1 MTASGSLATLSVAEL
16 LQIAALSR
24 KRGTLRLRFSTGRR
38 IVVYVHDGN
47 LGGLTDTARTWHL
60 GDLLASTGRL
70 ADDERK
76 RLLIDARLRGKRLGQ
91 LLVERGHVSRDE
103 LEGLLRRLILH
114 SLLYAV
120 ENESQGEFELE
131 VGHVQATSVTF
142 PIADFLIEISSCIDE
157 FARLRAE
164 LGAGS
169 GAIALEP
176 GLDLA
181 DTLHRLSY
189 RQVQVVAQVD
199 GRKTPM
205 QSRGGRRPLTGR
217 DPRAAGRARRRG
229 TDRVGELGRKQ
240 ARPSVGRYRPP
251 PPPRTRGGA
260 GSPALTDR
268 PGSVCYTAGE
278 AAASGTWGCS
288 GCGAV
293 LWRGQRRLGRGTF
306 AGRI

>member
-24 KRGTLRLRFSTGRR
+24 KRGALRLRFAGGRR

-47 LGGLTDTARTWHL
+47 LGGLTDTARSWHL

-70 ADDERK
+70 GDEERK

-91 LLVERGHVSRDE
+91 LLVERGHLSRDE
-103 LEGLLRRLILH
+103 LEELLRRLILH

-131 VGHVQATSVTF
+131 VGQVQGTSVTF

-157 FARLRAE
+157 FARLRGE
-164 LGAGS
+164 LGPGS

-181 DTLHRLSY
+181 DALHRLSY
-189 RQVQVVAQVD
+189 RQVQVLAQVD

-205 QSRGGRRPLTGR
+205 QIAAAVDFSPTETLALLADLAGKGLIVWATWAGNRAVRPLA
-217 DPRAAGRARRRG
+217 D
-229 TDRVGELGRKQ
+229 L
-240 ARPSVGRYRPP
+240 ARPPRLERP
-251 PPPRTRGGA
+251 
-260 GSPALTDR
+260 
-268 PGSVCYTAGE
+268 
-278 AAASGTWGCS
+278 AAKDAMP
-288 GCGAV
+288 
-293 LWRGQRRLGRGTF
+293 
-306 AGRI
+306 